1 MEIGLANNYTCIL
14 FFSLY
19 SPYRSHPNTQH
30 GQLGTQPILP
40 HLPRAQ
46 AVNMVSAIG
55 CKVGIWRFGEFFY
68 SGTCWITSV
77 LISSLSLSFPSPPP
91 PKIIQ
96 PGGRVL
102 LTNVPNQ
109 PLLPMQPGLAGPNA
123 RAPTVFPQNVAVV
136 PQPLHQQL
144 LQNPT
149 AAGLPAP
156 PFYLPPQPQFAATQ
170 QPINLGM
177 TNTAQLGAAS
187 APQQISTGM
196 HTMPAAH
203 LMAAVNTGGTGTMTQ
218 VPPTSTTSYRGMSAP
233 ASRPPTQTAKRSRAI
248 KIIDPDTKMEVSMGS
263 SKPETQQPTPLDTS
277 SISAP
282 VMSGVTPPFTAPPTG
297 HGTGNVVQDFK
308 RMVHERNTTGAVT
321 TQSAVTTTTVAHK
334 PPPPNAII
342 TDPNNKVGEISNK
355 IGVSE
360 VSSSKPRFDVDLS
373 AQQPK
378 SLLGSVPTTST
389 TTAQLIVSESDQKF
403 RDEFR
408 QKVLQSVNQTTPL
421 AEEEKEKASQEVV
434 EVRNGSQE
442 ASIASQ
448 NVGENQKEALL
459 PTPLSLPLATSA
471 PLNVTPDES
480 LEVQVGEKTESIAP
494 SEDKNATVPNDS
506 ATQTTSSSS
515 EQVEAPPSEAQ
526 TDVQPAPVQPEEPE
540 SDETNS
546 KEVEDVSPPAPI
558 AVSTSTE
565 ESVVK
570 VEDVPEKS
578 LEEES
583 AQSIQVDDTSSQV
596 ITDSETPATATATVT
611 EPQVERET
619 VKLEEA
625 SGEKLEEEQVESS
638 PVTQEIP
645 EVEPPKSEEKEEEE
659 KPSTSKGEL
668 EQKEKEPVKKAEAAS
683 AVPSSAVLV
692 SESSVPAKVK
702 EEVPSTEEVS
712 GDVASDASRTEVPD
726 SIKSEKKV
734 EEVQPAVA
742 DQQEPLLSSESAAQ
756 EKVNGET
763 KESLPLKQVQQDERS
778 DAVPA
783 TKPVKQEKPVNEA
796 KSSPPTKPKEV
807 VKPAEQNVKPEKQD
821 RPVSAKPVAAVPASA
836 QLAPGEHLL
845 ESNLVVHVDC
855 MSKSLYDHSVYG

>member
-1 MEIGLANNYTCIL
+1 M
-14 FFSLY
+14 
-19 SPYRSHPNTQH
+19 
-30 GQLGTQPILP
+30 P
-40 HLPRAQ
+40 HL
-46 AVNMVSAIG
+46 IG
-55 CKVGIWRFGEFFY
+55 
-68 SGTCWITSV
+68 SV
-77 LISSLSLSFPSPPP
+77 
-91 PKIIQ
+91 
-96 PGGRVL
+96 
-102 LTNVPNQ
+102 
-109 PLLPMQPGLAGPNA
+109 
-123 RAPTVFPQNVAVV
+123 
-136 PQPLHQQL
+136 
-144 LQNPT
+144 
-149 AAGLPAP
+149 
-156 PFYLPPQPQFAATQ
+156 
-170 QPINLGM
+170 
-177 TNTAQLGAAS
+177 NTA
-187 APQQISTGM
+187 
-196 HTMPAAH
+196 
-203 LMAAVNTGGTGTMTQ
+203 TGTISQ
-218 VPPTSTTSYRGMSAP
+218 VPPTSTTAYRGMSMSMPAP
-233 ASRPPTQTAKRSRAI
+233 RPSVPQPKRQSKAI
-248 KIIDPDTKMEVSMGS
+248 KIIDPNTKKEVSMGD
-263 SKPETQQPTPLDTS
+263 SKPETQQPAVIQVDATS
-277 SISAP
+277 SIGP
-282 VMSGVTPPFTAPPTG
+282 QVTSGVTAPFTAPPTG
-297 HGTGNVVQDFK
+297 HGTGNVAQDFK

-321 TQSAVTTTTVAHK
+321 TQGVVTTTTVAHK

-342 TDPNNKVGEISNK
+342 TDPNNKVGEVSNK

-360 VSSSKPRFDVDLS
+360 VSSSKLTFDIDLS
-373 AQQPK
+373 AQEPK

-408 QKVLQSVNQTTPL
+408 QKVLQSVTQTTPV
-421 AEEEKEKASQEVV
+421 AEEEKGKTSQEVV
-434 EVRNGSQE
+434 EVKNGSQE

-459 PTPLSLPLATSA
+459 PTPTPLPLATSA
-471 PLNVTPDES
+471 PFNVTPDES
-480 LEVQVGEKTESIAP
+480 LEMQVGEKTESIAP

-515 EQVEAPPSEAQ
+515 EQVEVPPSEAQ

-540 SDETNS
+540 SDETDS

-558 AVSTSTE
+558 AVPTSTE

-570 VEDVPEKS
+570 VEDIPEKS

-596 ITDSETPATATATVT
+596 ITDSETPATATVT

-645 EVEPPKSEEKEEEE
+645 EVEPPKSEEEEEEE

-668 EQKEKEPVKKAEAAS
+668 EQKEEEPVKKAEAAS

-702 EEVPSTEEVS
+702 EEAPSTEEVP

-726 SIKSEKKV
+726 SIKSEEKV

-783 TKPVKQEKPVNEA
+783 TKPVKQEKPVDEV

-821 RPVSAKPVAAVPASA
+821 RPASAKPVAAVPASA

-845 ESNLVVHVDC
+845 ESNLVVDC
-855 MSKSLYDHSVYG
+855 TPKSLYDHKTFNN